1 MYIHIGIYI
10 YIYTHIYMPI
20 YVCLYKNIYIYVYVY
35 MYIYTYIIYIIY
47 TTYIYQDI
55 RMRMRTK
62 KQKQVIKYS
71 EFYVNVCYI
80 LRPIHTVQI
89 GFTGK

>member
-1 MYIHIGIYI
+1 M
-10 YIYTHIYMPI
+10 
-20 YVCLYKNIYIYVYVY
+20 
-35 MYIYTYIIYIIY
+35 
-47 TTYIYQDI
+47 
-55 RMRMRTK
+55 RMRMK

>member
-1 MYIHIGIYI
+1 MYVYIRIYI
-10 YIYTHIYMPI
+10 YIY
-20 YVCLYKNIYIYVYVY
+20 IYIYICIYV
-35 MYIYTYIIYIIY
+35 YIYTSIIYIIY

-55 RMRMRTK
+55 RMRIRMK

-71 EFYVNVCYI
+71 EFYVNVCYN
-80 LRPIHTVQI
+80 LKPIHTVQI